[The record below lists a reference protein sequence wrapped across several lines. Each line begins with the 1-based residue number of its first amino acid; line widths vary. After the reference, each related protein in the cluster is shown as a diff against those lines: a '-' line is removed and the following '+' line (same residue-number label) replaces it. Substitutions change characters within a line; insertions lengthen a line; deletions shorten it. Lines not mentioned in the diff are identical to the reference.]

1 MSYDLIKVS
10 IKSSIKN
17 IKVINYFNYFK
28 SSLTK
33 TKNIEEIKIRY
44 RKEPKI
50 YQFIKIMS
58 FKIVSTVIN
67 YCSKIDNAE
76 INEIT
81 KIKNTKEKL
90 IQEKK

>member
-1 MSYDLIKVS
+1 
-10 IKSSIKN
+10 
-17 IKVINYFNYFK
+17 
-28 SSLTK
+28 
-33 TKNIEEIKIRY
+33 
-44 RKEPKI
+44 
-50 YQFIKIMS
+50 MS